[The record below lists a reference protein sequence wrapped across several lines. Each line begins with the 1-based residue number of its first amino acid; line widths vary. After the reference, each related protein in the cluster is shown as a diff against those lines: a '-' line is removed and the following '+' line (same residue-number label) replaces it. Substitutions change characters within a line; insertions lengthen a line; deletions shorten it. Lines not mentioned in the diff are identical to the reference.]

1 MANPMAEFNKK
12 VIDEFRSSG
21 GKVAGQ
27 FAGAPMIIITHKG
40 AKSGKNY
47 TTPLVYTKDGD
58 RCVIIASYAGAPK
71 NPSWYHNLIAH
82 PEVEVEIGA
91 EKFKAK
97 AKEVKGA
104 ERDRLF
110 AEQAKLMPQFNDY
123 AKKTART
130 IPVFTLERVK

>member
-47 TTPLVYTKDGD
+47 TTPLVYTKDG
-58 RCVIIASYAGAPK
+58 AA
-71 NPSWYHNLIAH
+71 
-82 PEVEVEIGA
+82 
-91 EKFKAK
+91 
-97 AKEVKGA
+97 
-104 ERDRLF
+104 
-110 AEQAKLMPQFNDY
+110 
-123 AKKTART
+123 
-130 IPVFTLERVK
+130 